1 MASETRLPVG
11 KIVKSTTTQEQS
23 LFSVLEEC
31 RNESFDGYVAI
42 YFYSFDTYYEGDIVI
57 REGRPTWAVAHFDKR
72 YAADEGFNRI
82 LEESNANTC
91 NIDLHV
97 VDDIDAIVVEEPDG
111 KLRSGKD
118 SFVNTELWK
127 MNEMVVMRKRIAS
140 WKREGWDTD
149 DLEEVLEG
157 VDIDQIRAEFDSF
170 ERNVSIMK
178 DLRERLYLLDAEGF
192 DEEKGEIEET
202 LKLVNKTLVVR
213 KRILALENKIMM
225 KRKESRKKDNK
236 GEMARY
242 EALMHYWRSMGYIT
256 DRLETALRTEN
267 IEIIKIE
274 FKLFERDITV
284 LKEHRKI
291 IEDIDTDTYKRERQ
305 RLLDRTYD
313 QVNIPG
319 LEKEVYYFGLK
330 AASEGIASRP
340 TPRKPVK
347 QVRKRPPQAAKRP
360 AQARTQKG
368 TGAKKKPG
376 KPARKRPAGKKP
388 VKGRPAGKKPVKERP
403 AGKKPVQGRP
413 AGKGPVKRRPKK
425 KSSRRVRNLM
435 RSIGEGEVPADVILG
450 EASKAR
456 LRQGTV
462 PSHFKRFTFETFVV
476 DETNRFTRAAA
487 FAVAQSPGITYNP
500 LFIYSPTGLGKT
512 HLLGAI
518 HNRIRKNEPA
528 LKQIYVTCEEFT
540 SDVVQSMGM
549 PNSGAMRR
557 YDDADVLLID
567 DIQILAEK
575 ESAQE
580 MFFQIFNNMH
590 TEGKQIVI
598 TSDRP
603 PKELTT
609 LEKRLRTR
617 FEGGLIADIQHPS
630 LELRTAILIKKSA
643 ERGLRLKAN
652 VIEYIAANITL
663 SIRELEG
670 ALSKL
675 HAEHTLK
682 GKTIDL
688 ARATGLLKDYVTPET
703 KPQKVARRPKAPEPA
718 AEEVPS
724 GLDWGFSYL
733 LEVIQPDPAYKLF
746 TQAINDANGL
756 LISRTNPKQLKHFYD
771 LGNADV
777 LWLTDMSE
785 GEGTISS
792 MLEEIM
798 EVLMAR
804 ISANERT
811 VIMLD
816 GIEYLVHIH
825 GFDPVI
831 NLIRRTKDAIS
842 EKEIILLVPLSPKTL
857 QPEECAVIEREL
869 HAIKGD

>member
-31 RNESFDGYVAI
+31 RNESFDGYVAV
-42 YFYSFDTYYEGDIVI
+42 YFYSFDTYYEGDVVL
-57 REGRPTWAVAHFDKR
+57 REGRPTWAIAHFDKR

-97 VDDIDAIVVEEPDG
+97 VDDIDAVVNEEPDG

-192 DEEKGEIEET
+192 DEEKGDIEET

-225 KRKESRKKDNK
+225 KRKESRKSDNK

-242 EALMHYWRSMGYIT
+242 EALMHYWRSMGYVA

-291 IEDIDTDTYKRERQ
+291 IEDIDTETYKRERQ

-313 QVNIPG
+313 PVNIPG

-330 AASEGIASRP
+330 AASEGLASRP
-340 TPRKPVK
+340 TPRKTAREPAKPVK
-347 QVRKRPPQAAKRP
+347 RRPPTAARKP
-360 AQARTQKG
+360 VQKG
-368 TGAKKKPG
+368 RTGAKKKPG
-376 KPARKRPAGKKP
+376 KSARKRPAGK
-388 VKGRPAGKKPVKERP
+388 GPAQK
-403 AGKKPVQGRP
+403 RP
-413 AGKGPVKRRPKK
+413 AGKGPAQKRPAGTRPAKARRKK
-425 KSSRRVRNLM
+425 KSNRRIRNLM
-435 RSIGEGEVPADVILG
+435 SSIGDADVPADVILG

-456 LRQGTV
+456 LREGTV
-462 PSHFKRFTFETFVV
+462 PSHFKRFTFDTFVV

-518 HNRIRKNEPA
+518 HNRIRKNDPT

-540 SDVVQSMGM
+540 GDVVQSMGM
-549 PNSGAMRR
+549 PNSGSMRR

-630 LELRTAILIKKSA
+630 LELRTAILIKKSS
-643 ERGLRLKAN
+643 ERGLRLKAD

-670 ALSKL
+670 ALAKL

-688 ARATGLLKDYVTPET
+688 ARATSLLKDYVTPKSMK
-703 KPQKVARRPKAPEPA
+703 KPQKAAKRPKAPEPA

-733 LEVIQPDPAYKLF
+733 LEVVQPDPAYKLF

-771 LGNADV
+771 LGNAEV
-777 LWLTDMSE
+777 LWLTDMSD

-798 EVLMAR
+798 EVLMGR
-804 ISANERT
+804 ISTNERM

>member
-31 RNESFDGYVAI
+31 RNDSFEGYVAV
-42 YFYSFDTYYEGDIVI
+42 YFYNFDKYYEGDVI
-57 REGRPTWAVAHFDKR
+57 LREGRPTWAIANFDKR
-72 YAADEGFNRI
+72 YASDAGFTRI
-82 LEESNANTC
+82 LEEANANTC

-97 VDDIDAIVVEEPDG
+97 VDDLDAIVEDEEDG
-111 KLRSGKD
+111 KLKEGRD

-127 MNEMVVMRKRIAS
+127 MNEMVVMNKRIAM
-140 WKREGWDTD
+140 WRREGWDTD
-149 DLEEVLEG
+149 DLEEVIG
-157 VDIDQIRAEFDSF
+157 GTDIDQIRAEFDSF

-178 DLRERLYLLDAEGF
+178 DLRDRLYLLDAEGF
-192 DEEKGEIEET
+192 DEEKGDIEEI
-202 LKLVNKTLVVR
+202 LKHVNKTLVVR
-213 KRILALENKIMM
+213 KKILGLENKIMM
-225 KRKESRKKDNK
+225 RRKEARKSDNR
-236 GEMARY
+236 GEMSRF
-242 EALMHYWRSMGYIT
+242 EALMHYWRSMGYIV
-256 DRLETALRTEN
+256 DRLETAIRTEN
-267 IEIIKIE
+267 IEIIKTE
-274 FKLFERDITV
+274 FKLFERDISV

-291 IEDIDTDTYKRERQ
+291 IEDIDTETYKREKQ
-305 RLLDRTYD
+305 NLLDRTYD
-313 QVNIPG
+313 PVNIPG
-319 LEKEVYYFGLK
+319 LEKQVYHFGLK

-340 TPRKPVK
+340 DTRRPARKQAPKRKVRTP
-347 QVRKRPPQAAKRP
+347 PPQAARRP
-360 AQARTQKG
+360 APKKAPPKARPPAKPSKKRKKP
-368 TGAKKKPG
+368 AKKQAPK
-376 KPARKRPAGKKP
+376 KPAPQRQAKPRP
-388 VKGRPAGKKPVKERP
+388 R
-403 AGKKPVQGRP
+403 
-413 AGKGPVKRRPKK
+413 KK
-425 KSSRRVRNLM
+425 KSPRVRSLM
-435 RSIGEGEVPADVILG
+435 RSMGDGDSEVPADVILG

-456 LRQGTV
+456 LREGTV
-462 PSHFKRFTFETFVV
+462 PNHFKRFTFDTFVV

-487 FAVAQSPGITYNP
+487 FAVAQAPGQTYNP
-500 LFIYSPTGLGKT
+500 LFIYSPSGLGKT

-518 HNRIRKNEPA
+518 HNRIRKNEPE
-528 LKQIYVTCEEFT
+528 LRQIYVTSEEFT

-549 PNSGAMRR
+549 PNSGAMRK

-567 DIQILAEK
+567 DIQILAGK

-643 ERGLRLKAN
+643 ERGLPLKAD
-652 VIEYIAANITL
+652 VIEFIASNIRL

-682 GKTIDL
+682 GKDIDL
-688 ARATGLLKDYVTPET
+688 ARATDLLKDYLTPAKMERPQPKRAK
-703 KPQKVARRPKAPEPA
+703 KPKPSEPEP
-718 AEEVPS
+718 EPSVQVVPG

-733 LEVIQPDPAYKLF
+733 LEVVQPDPAYKLF
-746 TQAINDANGL
+746 TQAIGESQGL
-756 LISRTNPKQLKHFYD
+756 LISRTNPRQLKHFYD

-777 LWLTDMSE
+777 MWLTDMSE
-785 GEGTISS
+785 GDGTISS
-792 MLEEIM
+792 VLEELM
-798 EVLMAR
+798 EVLMSR
-804 ISANERT
+804 INQKERC

-825 GFDPVI
+825 GFDPVV
-831 NLIRRTKDAIS
+831 NLIRRTKDSIS
-842 EKEIILLVPLSPKTL
+842 ERDIIFLVPLSPKTL
-857 QPEECAVIEREL
+857 KPEECAVIEREL